1 MKTITI
7 SSKMLF
13 AALFIAVCIFGFYA
27 FKTPKTT
34 SKLQFMQVTTVESI
48 IPGGLGRSKMIVT
61 KTDGTF
67 NEEKLENLYSMV
79 GINFGNI
86 EANDKDIVAKLNNLS
101 ADGWELVQI
110 TAGSQSPSQGYEQ
123 GIFMTR
129 YLFQKTAE

>member
-1 MKTITI
+1 MKPITI
-7 SSKMLF
+7 SSKMLI
-13 AALFIAVCIFGFYA
+13 AILCVAVCIVGFYS
-27 FKTPKTT
+27 FKTPKTNT
-34 SKLQFMQVTTVESI
+34 KVQYMQVTTVESI

-86 EANDKDIVAKLNNLS
+86 EANDKDIIAKLNNLTS
-101 ADGWELVQI
+101 EGWELVQV
-110 TAGSQSPSQGYEQ
+110 TAGSQSPSKDFEQ

>member
-1 MKTITI
+1 MKTIAI
-7 SSKMLF
+7 NSRILVAVLF
-13 AALFIAVCIFGFYA
+13 VAVCILGFYS
-27 FKTPKTT
+27 FKTPKTNT
-34 SKLQFMQVTTVESI
+34 KVQYMQVNTVESI
-48 IPGGLGRSKMIVT
+48 IPGGLGRSKMITT
-61 KTDGTF
+61 KSDGT
-67 NEEKLENLYSMV
+67 NDEEKLENLYSMV

-86 EANDKDIVAKLNNLS
+86 EANDKDIIAKLNNLT

>member
-7 SSKMLF
+7 SSKMLI
-13 AALFIAVCIFGFYA
+13 AILLVAVCVLGFYS
-27 FKTPKTT
+27 FKTPKTNV
-34 SKLQFMQVTTVESI
+34 KLQYMQVTTVESI

-86 EANDKDIVAKLNNLS
+86 EANDKDIIAKLNNLT
-101 ADGWELVQI
+101 AEGWELAQV
-110 TAGSQSPSQGYEQ
+110 TAGSQSPSTGYEQ

>member
-1 MKTITI
+1 
-7 SSKMLF
+7 
-13 AALFIAVCIFGFYA
+13 
-27 FKTPKTT
+27 
-34 SKLQFMQVTTVESI
+34 MQVTTVESI

-67 NEEKLENLYSMV
+67 SEEKMENLYSMV
-79 GINFGNI
+79 GINFGNV
-86 EANDKDIVAKLNNLS
+86 EANDKDIIAKLNNLS
-101 ADGWELVQI
+101 SEGWELAQI

>member
-7 SSKMLF
+7 SSKMLI
-13 AALFIAVCIFGFYA
+13 AILLVAVCVLGFYS
-27 FKTPKTT
+27 FKTPKTNA
-34 SKLQFMQVTTVESI
+34 KMQFMQVNTVESI

-67 NEEKLENLYSMV
+67 NEESLENIYSMV

-86 EANDKDIVAKLNNLS
+86 EANDKDIIAKLNNLS
-101 ADGWELVQI
+101 AEGWELIQI
-110 TAGSQSPSQGYEQ
+110 TAGSQSPSKDSDQ